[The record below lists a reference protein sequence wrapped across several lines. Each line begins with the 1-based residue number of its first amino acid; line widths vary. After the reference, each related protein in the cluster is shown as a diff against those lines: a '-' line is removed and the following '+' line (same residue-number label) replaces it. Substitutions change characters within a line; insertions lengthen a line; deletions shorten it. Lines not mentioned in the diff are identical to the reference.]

1 MNKAELV
8 SAIAETADVE
18 KAVATRA
25 LDAVLDSITKALA
38 QGDDVAL
45 TGFGSFTVKERA
57 ARTGRNPQT
66 GEAIEIAASKAVGFK
81 VGKALKDAVN

>member
-38 QGDDVAL
+38 QGDDVVL